1 MDLYNALLQ
10 SYVSL
15 DESSIAIT
23 GVRCMLLRFAAA
35 VRPGI
40 KRSFIATL
48 GQAAHSPS
56 AHLGL
61 HEAPRVVQRSLA
73 LPSHFKHQRGS
84 YIALCFFSLS

>member
-61 HEAPRVVQRSLA
+61 YEAPRVVQRSLA